1 MHVPIIFLEKVEKPL
16 IREELDNIKIY
27 EADLY
32 DQPAYSKAEFDY
44 IGAEYSSF
52 DSVYFESIYNG
63 NILELVE
70 EDKETNFFHVF
81 RVKENAIKY
90 ISEEKIKLINDF
102 MAQTD
107 SSNFRHRYYNLEHII
122 IDKLDT
128 HIVENNVL
136 YPLDEWILSKAEE
149 NAIYQIV
156 QVLDAHL

>member
-1 MHVPIIFLEKVEKPL
+1 MHVPIIFLQKVKRPL
-16 IREELDNIKIY
+16 TQEELSEVEIY

-32 DQPAYSKAEFDY
+32 EQPAYSRAGFDY

-52 DSVYFESIYNG
+52 DAKDFASIHDG
-63 NILELVE
+63 KILELVE

-90 ISEEKIKLINDF
+90 FNKEKIKLINDF
-102 MAQTD
+102 MAQTN
-107 SSNFRHRYYNLEHII
+107 SSNFRHRYYHLEHVI

-128 HIVENNVL
+128 HIVENDVL
-136 YPLDEWILSKAEE
+136 YPLDEWILSVAEE
-149 NAIYQIV
+149 EAMYQIV